1 MAATG
6 AAEALMKK
14 GDKAAT
20 PGLFKFKSDWVGA
33 GAAYEQAALK
43 YRLAKAHAQAAHAYE
58 KAADAQEKQG
68 ESRRAGAGR
77 TSAHKVG
84 GSCRAD
90 LRHACVFPPA
100 RPPAR
105 GVAKARRTT
114 PPSIWRARRR
124 VQRTLGA
131 MAPPRGFRTSLHR
144 PPRCTA
150 RRGVRRR
157 RRRPSGGTPVRRMR
171 SATPTAPSECFEG
184 HSSSLRR
191 RRRSTMRRTLTA
203 RLSTWCYAASGG
215 PTRASFC
222 SSGERAAAA
231 PRLSPPSAGATCP
244 PSWCS
249 STQATTTRPRGASTT
264 AAQYPPF
271 PGATPARPATDC

>member
-6 AAEALMKK
+6 AADALMKK

-105 GVAKARRTT
+105 AVMPRRAV
-114 PPSIWRARRR
+114 PRRQASGERGEECKGRWGRWRRR
-124 VQRTLGA
+124 AGS
-131 MAPPRGFRTSLHR
+131 G
-144 PPRCTA
+144 PRCTGRHAVLRGGACDDGGGGPREARQCGGCA
-150 RRGVRRR
+150 RRHRRR
-157 RRRPSGGTPVRRMR
+157 RRN
-171 SATPTAPSECFEG
+171 
-184 HSSSLRR
+184 
-191 RRRSTMRRTLTA
+191 
-203 RLSTWCYAASGG
+203 ASKGI
-215 PTRASFC
+215 RV
-222 SSGERAAAA
+222 
-231 PRLSPPSAGATCP
+231 L
-244 PSWCS
+244 
-249 STQATTTRPRGASTT
+249 
-264 AAQYPPF
+264 
-271 PGATPARPATDC
+271 